1 MSDGYFGA
9 ISDEKILEAYR
20 ILSAEVGI
28 FVEPASAISV
38 AGLLERADAGKIP
51 AGATVVLT
59 VTGHGLKD
67 PQWALRTADGSD
79 VKPTIVPVDT
89 AAIAER
95 AGSGPEM
102 TTALPVVGR
111 NALAG
116 RSVVVKVPA
125 TTANL
130 GPGFD
135 TLGLAL
141 AHYDH
146 LQVEVQDEPGVFVE
160 VHGVGAG
167 EVPTDESNLVV
178 RAIAHTFAAYGIP
191 LPGLKLV
198 AENVIPHGRGMGSS
212 GAAIVSG
219 IMAAK
224 GLLEG
229 IVEIDSDA
237 LLVLATEMEGHPDN
251 VAPALFG
258 GLTIAWM
265 TPEGPKHKKLMVHR
279 GVSPLVFVPVH
290 AMSTALARSLQPESV
305 PHEDAVFNLS
315 RSALLI
321 AALIQSPELLLAA
334 TEDKLHQ
341 SYRAAAMPETNRL
354 ITLLREHG
362 FAAVVSGAGPSILV
376 LASDPGQRLVAAELV
391 AQTSETP
398 WQTLMLAVDFKGA
411 TVIRTDA

>member
-1 MSDGYFGA
+1 MTVA
-9 ISDEKILEAYR
+9 EA
-20 ILSAEVGI
+20 LSGK
-28 FVEPASAISV
+28 SV
-38 AGLLERADAGKIP
+38 L
-51 AGATVVLT
+51 
-59 VTGHGLKD
+59 
-67 PQWALRTADGSD
+67 S
-79 VKPTIVPVDT
+79 
-89 AAIAER
+89 
-95 AGSGPEM
+95 
-102 TTALPVVGR
+102 
-111 NALAG
+111 G
-116 RSVVVKVPA
+116 RSVTVQVPA

-141 AHYDH
+141 AHHDH
-146 LQVEVQDEPGVFVE
+146 LEVSVRDEPGITVE

-167 EVPTDESNLVV
+167 VVPTDESNLVV
-178 RAIAHTFAAYGIP
+178 RAIIHTFAAYDQE
-191 LPGLKLV
+191 LPGLNLV
-198 AENVIPHGRGMGSS
+198 AHNEIPHGRGLGSS

-229 IVEIDSDA
+229 VVDIDAEA
-237 LLVLATEMEGHPDN
+237 LLALATEMEGHPDN

-265 TPEGPKHKKLMVHR
+265 TPEGPRHKKLMVHR
-279 GVSPLVFVPVH
+279 GVKPLVFVPEH

-391 AQTSETP
+391 AAESETP
-398 WQTLMLAVDFKGA
+398 WQALMLAVDVLGA
-411 TVIRTDA
+411 TVTRTDR